1 MFVYSAVH
9 FKIALCFRG
18 NVDIKSVGNLIILGS
33 KNTGESDIRH

>member
-18 NVDIKSVGNLIILGS
+18 HVDIKSVGNLIILGS
-33 KNTGESDIRH
+33 KSTGESDIRH